1 MSENEQKPGIL
12 KTVATV
18 VGVGGGIVSAPIAL
32 PLALHAGAGAI
43 IGGLG
48 IAAAGAVINTLSA
61 SNDETEPPE
70 RKPVAPGSDP
80 VDSE

>member
-1 MSENEQKPGIL
+1 MSENEQKPGVL

-32 PLALHAGAGAI
+32 PLALHAGAGAL

-48 IAAAGAVINTLSA
+48 IAAAGAVVNALSG

-70 RKPVAPGSDP
+70 RKPVTPGSDP

>member
-1 MSENEQKPGIL
+1 MSENEQKPGLL

-32 PLALHAGAGAI
+32 PLALHAGAGAL

-48 IAAAGAVINTLSA
+48 IAAASAVANALGGSHDKATTSQGMPSPAGA
-61 SNDETEPPE
+61 
-70 RKPVAPGSDP
+70 DP
-80 VDSE
+80 VDPE